1 MMRLLRCEY
10 KKARGRYIFAT
21 ALILTAMAAVFAL
34 RGNYTG
40 ENSLFI
46 MENGYMM
53 FLYQLPMVNTI
64 FFPLLAMVV
73 ASRLCDL
80 EHKGDNL
87 KMLCTLTDKGRLFDA
102 KLGYGLGMVL
112 FCVLLY
118 WAVCLLTG
126 MLLGF
131 TGPVP
136 IRLYLIYLLFTLM
149 PTAAIYIFQHSLS
162 LLVKNQAVALCIGA
176 FGEFAGLF
184 SMFLPQLPWLRSSL
198 LWGYYGALQF
208 VGLFGWD
215 KDTRYANAYFE
226 FMGFDWVSFAIL
238 CAAALAMYLL
248 GRGLF
253 MRKEV

>member
-1 MMRLLRCEY
+1 MIRLLRCEY
-10 KKARGRYIFAT
+10 KKSRGRYIFVT
-21 ALILTAMAAVFAL
+21 ALLLTAMAAVIAL
-34 RGNYTG
+34 RGKYTG

-46 MENGYMM
+46 LENGYMM
-53 FLYQLPMVNTI
+53 FLYQLPLINAI

-87 KMLCTLTDKGRLFDA
+87 KMLCTLTEKGKLFDA
-102 KLGYGLGMVL
+102 KLIYGLGIVF

-118 WAVCLLTG
+118 WGACLLAG
-126 MLLGF
+126 MYLGF

-136 IRLYLIYLLFTLM
+136 MKLYLIYLLFTLA
-149 PTAAIYIFQHSLS
+149 PTAAIYLFQHSLS
-162 LLVKNQAVALCIGA
+162 LLVRNQAAALCAGA
-176 FGEFAGLF
+176 FGEFAGMF

-226 FMGFDWVSFAIL
+226 FLGFDWLAFIIL
-238 CAAALAMYLL
+238 CAATTALYLL
-248 GRGLF
+248 GRKLF
-253 MRKEV
+253 IRKEF